1 MVIQFGT
8 SGWHTVDA
16 HESRL
21 ARICSGSA
29 DGVAIRLGLFSADGS
44 PTSPNQSMTL
54 FFDYLVESMKW
65 TGGAARSA
73 ADCHLVDR
81 VAEARGLPV
90 YETPVGF
97 KCIGE
102 TINEDKT
109 VTVDKDSAGFSNKGH
124 GPEKDGILAG
134 LLATKAVAS
143 CGPRLAD
150 Q

>member
-16 HESRL
+16 PESSF
-21 ARICSGSA
+21 ARIRSESA
-29 DGVAIRLGLFSADGS
+29 DGVAIRFVLFSADGS
-44 PTSPNQSMTL
+44 PTSPNQSMAL
-54 FFDYLVESMKW
+54 FFDYLVESRKW

-73 ADCHLVDR
+73 ADSQLADR

-97 KCIGE
+97 KYIGE
-102 TINEDKT
+102 MINEDKT
-109 VTVDKDSAGFSNKGH
+109 VIVDKDSAGFSNKGH
-124 GPEKDGILAG
+124 GPEKDGIVAG

-143 CGPRLAD
+143 CGSRLAD